1 MILRKICFFT
11 VITSI
16 VMKVKSYSIS
26 NYSVKRT
33 IKSQLP
39 VITRQGEGFS
49 SGAKDIPALDNV
61 VTRKSTR
68 IRNNEFNLSDHIKNK
83 QSKIVTTDTKEIATS
98 KKTEKLS
105 IESIT
110 TSVNKS
116 NSSSFWDI
124 NEILQESKFFSSSST
139 WTDWLSEHHS
149 TVSHVW
155 IKIAKLHSNIP
166 SVSRKDALQVALC
179 YGWIDGVCKSLDD
192 VYFLQR
198 YTPRRKNSNW
208 SLVNKNFTAELIAK
222 GLMRESGFKAIEAA
236 KADGRWNKNNK

>member
-1 MILRKICFFT
+1 
-11 VITSI
+11 
-16 VMKVKSYSIS
+16 MKVKPYSIS
-26 NYSVKRT
+26 NYSVRRKIRG
-33 IKSQLP
+33 QLP
-39 VITRQGEGFS
+39 DITRQGEGFS
-49 SGAKDIPALDNV
+49 IGSKDIPALDNV

-208 SLVNKNFTAELIAK
+208 SLVNKNFTAELIAQ